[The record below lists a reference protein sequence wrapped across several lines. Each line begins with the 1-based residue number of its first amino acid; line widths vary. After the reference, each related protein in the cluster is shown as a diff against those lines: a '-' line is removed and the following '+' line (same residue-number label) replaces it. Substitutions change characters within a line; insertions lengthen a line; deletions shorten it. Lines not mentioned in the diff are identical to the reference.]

1 MENFALLIA
10 VPFMLAAVALTLAL
24 SHVLRDAIGG
34 RRIVWIFTGAM
45 GAAFL
50 LFLTYLPAITVNG
63 AQQVSIEWV
72 PQLELSL
79 SFYLDGLSLLF
90 ALIITGIGAL
100 VILYTGY
107 YFDDDI
113 EALHFYVLLLAFS
126 GAMLAMVL
134 AGNIFV
140 LFIAWEGT
148 SILSFLLIG
157 FKGRGAG
164 EAYRESALAAR
175 VGAARALV
183 ITGGGGLALIVGLTV
198 MGAAAGS
205 TELADILATGN
216 LQDHPWYAGFA
227 LLIMLACFTKSAQF
241 PFHFWLPGAM
251 SAPSPASAYLHSATM
266 VKAGIYLLAR
276 LYPVL
281 GNSSLWM
288 HVLMGIGLTTMAVG
302 ALAAI
307 RQRDLKGLLAY
318 STVSKLGALV
328 ALIGIPGGMGLKA
341 ALVGVLAHALYKGT
355 LFLMA
360 GVVEHSTGTRN
371 LDQLG
376 GLRRLMP
383 GAAII
388 AVGAGV
394 SMAGYP
400 PFLGWVAKETLLDA
414 TLPAFPLT
422 WLPIIVTTGASILTV
437 VAALLYVWGVFFGQ
451 PTADAHYEEHFH
463 APSAGLL
470 IGPAIMAALSLL
482 AGLGLTALVDPLLTP
497 ALGKDPHLHL
507 FPEDGFANTAFQL
520 SLVVLIAGPVLF
532 ALRRMWLGLPEL
544 PLPRGV
550 VVYDVVMGRI
560 DGIGDFF
567 LRAQNGRLRYYLVF
581 ILSAAAGLILI
592 AQFVTGNL
600 THLSPLTITLANP
613 APDLLKLLLLGVALA
628 AMFASI
634 TLRQHLLSA
643 LSLGVAGYAVGC
655 IFLLEPAPDVALVQ
669 ILVETLGTV
678 LVIIMIARIPLHQR
692 TAMIELAKQQT
703 KAGVLRDIALSSL
716 MGLIVG
722 AFALS
727 AITNRNQ
734 TLLTGST
741 ISLWHIQN
749 AYSKLEVNDVVAGI
763 VTDFRGT
770 DTLIEITVFALAG
783 LGVLTLL
790 TLPESGQLMRGKTI
804 TQVRQSLVIRYNPE
818 NRPDEE
824 NLEALQSRRAA
835 SRMSTPLTRFIAKL
849 MLPFSLLIALSH
861 ILYGGS
867 GPGDGFTAGV
877 IGGLAVALWYIVFGY
892 FEARERLNWLFPGRL
907 IAAGLGVAFLNAIAP
922 LFLGDA
928 FLQIQLLGDAPAGLH
943 LTTTLFFELGIFL
956 TVFGSTSIIMEAIA
970 HPREVE
976 TL

>member
-10 VPFMLAAVALTLAL
+10 VPFMLAGVAVLLAL
-24 SHVLRDAIGG
+24 NTMLREVMSGK
-34 RRIVWIFTGAM
+34 RIVWVFTAVM
-45 GAAFL
+45 AALFL
-50 LFLTYLPAITVNG
+50 LFLNFLPVVTAQG
-63 AQQVSIEWV
+63 AQQVRFEWV
-72 PQLELSL
+72 PQLGLSL

-100 VILYTGY
+100 VVLYTGY
-107 YFDDDI
+107 YFDDAI
-113 EALHFYVLLLAFS
+113 ETLHFYALLLAFS

-157 FKGRGAG
+157 FNGRGAG
-164 EAYRESALAAR
+164 EDNRESALAAR

-205 TELADILATGN
+205 TELADILAGGS
-216 LQDHPWYAGFA
+216 LQDHPWYTGFA
-227 LLIMLACFTKSAQF
+227 VLIMLACFTKSAQF

-281 GNSSLWM
+281 GDTPLWM
-288 HVLMGIGLTTMAVG
+288 NSLMGAGLTTMAIG
-302 ALAAI
+302 AIFAL
-307 RQRDLKGLLAY
+307 RQRDLKALLAY

-328 ALIGIPGGMGLKA
+328 ALIGVPGGYGLKA
-341 ALVGVLAHALYKGT
+341 AFVGILAHALYKGT
-355 LFLMA
+355 LFLMS
-360 GVVEHSTGTRN
+360 GIIEHSTGTRLLN
-371 LDQLG
+371 QLG

-383 GAAII
+383 GAALI

-400 PFLGWVAKETLLDA
+400 PFIGWVAKETLLDA
-414 TLPAFPLT
+414 TLPEWPLT
-422 WLPIIVTTGASILTV
+422 FLPILIITGASMLTV
-437 VAALLYVWGVFFGQ
+437 VGALMYVWGVFFGQ
-451 PTADAHYEEHFH
+451 PAPDAHYDDHFH
-463 APSAGLL
+463 APPLGLL
-470 IGPAIMAALSLL
+470 AGPAIMAGMSLL
-482 AGLGLTALVDPLLTP
+482 TGLGLTALVDPLLTP
-497 ALGKDPHLHL
+497 VLGKDPHLHL
-507 FPEDGFANTAFQL
+507 FPDDGFANTAFQL
-520 SLVVLIAGPVLF
+520 SLLVLVVGPLIF
-532 ALRRMWLGLPEL
+532 AVRRVWLALPEL
-544 PLPRGV
+544 PLPTGITVYNTIMGGV
-550 VVYDVVMGRI
+550 DRV
-560 DGIGDFF
+560 GDLL
-567 LRAQNGRLRYYLVF
+567 LRLQNGRLRYYLVF
-581 ILSAAAGLILI
+581 ILSAAAGFILV
-592 AQFVTGNL
+592 AQFLTGNL

-613 APDLLKLLLLGVALA
+613 APDLLKLILLVVSLA
-628 AMFASI
+628 AILASI
-634 TLRQHLLSA
+634 LLRQHLLAA
-643 LSLGVAGYAVGC
+643 LSLGVAGYAVGG

-678 LVIIMIARIPLHQR
+678 LVIIMIARIPLRQR
-692 TAMIELAKQQT
+692 TDMIELAKQQT
-703 KAGVLRDIALSSL
+703 KAGLLRDIALSSL
-716 MGLIVG
+716 MGIIVG

-790 TLPESGQLMRGKTI
+790 TLPESSQLMGGKSI
-804 TQVRQSLVIRYNPE
+804 TQVRKSLAKRHNPTSS
-818 NRPDEE
+818 PYEE
-824 NLEALQSRRAA
+824 DLEALQSQRAA
-835 SRMSTPLTRFIAKL
+835 SRMSTPLTRFVAKL
-849 MLPFSLLIALSH
+849 ILPFSLLVALSH

-892 FEARERLNWLFPGRL
+892 FEARQRLNWLAPGRL
-907 IAAGLGVAFLNAIAP
+907 IAVGLGVAFLNAIAP